1 MFKSNM
7 KLIFFISLIL
17 ISSIWIYSVESIKC
31 YTCDQCSL
39 PLQLEHFEVA
49 DGCKFCKTIEHSR
62 YFLGGIATRQCV
74 QHCKPLSNWLYWSYK
89 SVQFTVNCCN
99 QDLCNTSNFKSINM
113 YLLLICPLLWQYFI
127 DFL

>member
-1 MFKSNM
+1 M
-7 KLIFFISLIL
+7 KLIFFISHIL
-17 ISSIWIYSVESIKC
+17 ISSIWIYSVESIQC

-39 PLQLEHFEVA
+39 PLQLEHLEVA

-99 QDLCNTSNFKSINM
+99 KDLCNTSNFKSINM